1 MKIKSGFL
9 LKEIAGSFVVVPV
22 RQDLVHFSSMVTI
35 NETGAFLWKLLENG
49 SSADEMCQKLL
60 SEYEGIS
67 KEDALND
74 INDFV
79 NALKENNILE

>member
-22 RQDLVHFSSMVTI
+22 GQDLVDFSSMVTI

>member
-1 MKIKSGFL
+1 
-9 LKEIAGSFVVVPV
+9 
-22 RQDLVHFSSMVTI
+22 
-35 NETGAFLWKLLENG
+35 
-49 SSADEMCQKLL
+49 MCQKLL

>member
-22 RQDLVHFSSMVTI
+22 GQDLVDFSSMVTI
-35 NETGAFLWKLLENG
+35 NETGAFLWKLLETGCDVEELCN
-49 SSADEMCQKLL
+49 KLL

-67 KEDALND
+67 REDAMKD
-74 INDFV
+74 INEFV

>member
-22 RQDLVHFSSMVTI
+22 GQDLVDFSSMVTI
-35 NETGAFLWKLLENG
+35 NETGAFLWKLIENG
-49 SSADEMCQKLL
+49 SSAEEMCQKLL